1 MPPRRRQQKDHAV
14 TDLPVIDVSPLR
26 SEALADRRKVAEQL
40 HGACR
45 HTGFFYAVGHG
56 VDAALLD
63 SVFAASKQFF
73 AQPAAAKRA
82 LDLKQSPAN
91 FGYGELGSEQL
102 QPDRPADVNE
112 SFNIG
117 LELPPGH
124 PDFAVADSGRAP
136 NRWPNLPGWREV
148 MLRYY
153 DACLELGR
161 LIHRGFCLDL
171 GLPEDFFEDKLDAPL
186 AVLRLLHYPASRGRT
201 APRQFG
207 AGEHT
212 DYGNMTLLA
221 TDGVAGLQLR
231 RRDGEW
237 VDAPQVPGAYIC
249 NIGDCL
255 MRWTND
261 TYVSTPHRVQP
272 PEQARYS
279 IPFFLDPNPEAEVR
293 TIDGFGESKYPP
305 IRVADYIKQRFDET
319 YPHRADAAA

>member
-1 MPPRRRQQKDHAV
+1 M

-26 SEALADRRKVAEQL
+26 SEALADRMKVAEQL

-45 HTGFFYAVGHG
+45 HTGFFYAAGHG
-56 VDAALLD
+56 IDPALIAE
-63 SVFAASKQFF
+63 VFEASRTFF

-91 FGYGELGSEQL
+91 FGYGGLGSEQL

-136 NRWPNLPGWREV
+136 NRWPELPGWREV

-153 DACLELGR
+153 DVCLDLGR

-237 VDAPQVPGAYIC
+237 VDAPHVPGAYIC

-272 PEQARYS
+272 PEHERYS
-279 IPFFLDPNPEAEVR
+279 IPFFLDPNPEAEVM
-293 TIDGFGESKYPP
+293 TLDGFGASKYPP
-305 IRVADYIKQRFDET
+305 IRVADYLKQRFDET

>member
-1 MPPRRRQQKDHAV
+1 V
-14 TDLPVIDVSPLR
+14 IDLPVIDVSPLR
-26 SEALADRRKVAEQL
+26 SAALEDRQRVANQL

-45 HTGFFYAVGHG
+45 HTGFFYVVGHG
-56 VDAALLD
+56 VDPALLAE
-63 SVFAASKQFF
+63 VFAASKQFF
-73 AQPAAAKRA
+73 DQPAAAKRA
-82 LDLKQSPAN
+82 LDLKSSPGN
-91 FGYGELGSEQL
+91 FGYGEIGSEQL
-102 QPDRPADVNE
+102 QPDRPPDINE

-117 LELPPGH
+117 LELPFGH
-124 PDFAVADSGRAP
+124 PDLTTPDSGRGP
-136 NRWPNLPGWREV
+136 NQWPDLPGWRAL

-153 DACLELGR
+153 DACLELGQ

-171 GLPEDFFEDKLDAPL
+171 GLPEDFFADKLDAPL
-186 AVLRLLHYPASRGRT
+186 AVLRLLYYPASRGRA

-212 DYGNMTLLA
+212 DYGNLTLLA
-221 TDGVAGLQLR
+221 VDGVPGLQLR

-237 VDAPQVPGAYIC
+237 IDAPHVPGSFVC

-272 PEQARYS
+272 PEHDRYS

-293 TIDGFGESKYPP
+293 TLEGFGESKYPP

-319 YPHRADAAA
+319 YPHRAEAAA